1 MIEVGSLKVNGGV
14 ALSFK
19 VNLPDSPPLLALIG
33 DKGFVMCGFLN
44 IDAAEKL
51 GVVAA
56 TVSGVKTI
64 DDVLNAD
71 VKAVTTKA
79 EKMGIRPGLKG
90 LEAIK
95 LLI

>member
-1 MIEVGSLKVNGGV
+1 MIEVGSLKVNGRV

-64 DDVLNAD
+64 DDVLTAD

-95 LLI
+95 LLT